1 MADLLKFKQ
10 RVEELK
16 SEYYNRNRETE
27 VNRKKETQAA
37 IRIQSWFRAC
47 RVRTC
52 IRHLNKKAIII
63 QKAWRGFA
71 ARARVRQMVK
81 AAYFTM
87 KMNFYN
93 DMAVRIQKTWRGFYY
108 RKYMHYFYAR
118 KRYLQ
123 QILMKNELVRKEL
136 DEIEKGQTREK
147 EYLEATIEQKTKAY
161 QAYRLHHLIST
172 KQVPGVFNSPYRQ
185 APHEMEL
192 LLRQVRYQ
200 VPISMA
206 HRDTGCLRGLCDST
220 GRSFSGSPESQ
231 STISTKTWD
240 LRTRL
245 PSIAAKKGKAKITQ
259 TVHNR

>member
-1 MADLLKFKQ
+1 MADLLKLKQ
-10 RVEELK
+10 QVEEFK
-16 SEYYNRNRETE
+16 SEYYNRNRQAEA
-27 VNRKKETQAA
+27 NRKEETQAA

-47 RVRTC
+47 RVRTY
-52 IRHLNKKAIII
+52 IRHLNKKAIIV

-108 RKYMHYFYAR
+108 RKYIHYFYAR

-136 DEIEKGQTREK
+136 DEIEKAQTREK
-147 EYLEATIEQKTKAY
+147 EYLEAIKEQKTKAY

-172 KQVPGVFNSPYRQ
+172 KKLPGVFNSPYRQ
-185 APHEMEL
+185 TPHEMEL

-200 VPISMA
+200 VPTSMA
-206 HRDTGCLRGLCDST
+206 HRDTGSLGGLCDST
-220 GRSFSGSPESQ
+220 GLSFSGSPQSQ
-231 STISTKTWD
+231 CTISTKTQE

-245 PSIAAKKGKAKITQ
+245 PPIATKKGKMTQ
-259 TVHNR
+259 AVHNR

>member
-1 MADLLKFKQ
+1 MADLLKLKQ
-10 RVEELK
+10 QVEEFK
-16 SEYYNRNRETE
+16 SEYYNRNREAE

-37 IRIQSWFRAC
+37 IRIQCWFRAC
-47 RVRTC
+47 RVRTY

-71 ARARVRQMVK
+71 ARAHVRQMVK

-108 RKYMHYFYAR
+108 RTYIHYFYAR

-123 QILMKNELVRKEL
+123 QILMKNELLRKEL
-136 DEIEKGQTREK
+136 DEIEKAQTREK
-147 EYLEATIEQKTKAY
+147 EYLEATKEQKMKAY

-185 APHEMEL
+185 DPEEMEL

-200 VPISMA
+200 VPTSRVR
-206 HRDTGCLRGLCDST
+206 RDSGCLRGRCDSM
-220 GRSFSGSPESQ
+220 GLSFSGPPESQ
-231 STISTKTWD
+231 SISTKTRE

-245 PSIAAKKGKAKITQ
+245 PPIGSKKGKAKITQ